1 MAHDIAALKVR
12 LPGIR
17 WEENPAIVRQKSR
30 DFFWYSP
37 TLKRQLE
44 HITADLIAFASSEE
58 DVVCILTECF
68 AL

>member
-1 MAHDIAALKVR
+1 MMAHDIAALKAR

-37 TLKRQLE
+37 TLKRQL
-44 HITADLIAFASSEE
+44 
-58 DVVCILTECF
+58 
-68 AL
+68 